1 MMGVLVT
8 GGAGYIGSHAV
19 LRLLERGERVVVLD
33 DLSTGVRSLV
43 AGGATFIEG
52 DVGDAA
58 LVCSLLKEEKIDAVL
73 HFAGSVVVPESVS
86 QPLKYYD
93 NNTAKSRSLIEG
105 CVAACMRAFIFSST
119 AAVYG
124 APGEER
130 VSERANLSPVNPYGR
145 SKLMVEWILEDV
157 GRAHSLPFICLRY
170 FNVAGADPKLRT
182 GQATPEATHLIKVAC
197 EVATGRRG
205 ALEIFGIDYPT
216 RDGTCIRDYIHV
228 CDLIEAHILALDA
241 LRAGKPSAV
250 FNCGYGHGTSV
261 LEVVEALGRVLGR
274 PIATTHAARR
284 PGDPPALIADASLIS
299 EQLGWRPAHD
309 DLEFIVRTA
318 LEWERKRR

>member
-33 DLSTGVRSLV
+33 DLSTGLRSLV
-43 AGGATFIEG
+43 AGGAKFVEG
-52 DVGDAA
+52 DVGDRG
-58 LVCSLLKEEKIDAVL
+58 LVGSLLKEEKIDAVL
-73 HFAGSVVVPESVS
+73 HFAGSVVVPESVRD
-86 QPLKYYD
+86 PLKYYD
-93 NNTAKSRSLIEG
+93 NNTAKSRSLIEA
-105 CVAACMRAFIFSST
+105 CVAAGVRAFIFSST

-130 VSERANLSPVNPYGR
+130 VNERTPLAPVNPYGR
-145 SKLMVEWILEDV
+145 SKLMVEWILEDAA
-157 GRAHSLPFICLRY
+157 RAHGLEHICLRY
-170 FNVAGADPKLRT
+170 FNVAGADPEMRT
-182 GQATPEATHLIKVAC
+182 GQATPRATHLIKLAC
-197 EVATGRRG
+197 EVATGRRSH
-205 ALEIFGIDYPT
+205 LEIYGTDYPT

-228 CDLIEAHILALDA
+228 CDLIEAHILALDG

-250 FNCGYGHGTSV
+250 FNCGYGRGTSV
-261 LEVVEALGRVLGR
+261 LEVVEALGKVLGK

-284 PGDPPALIADASLIS
+284 PGDPPALVADASAIS

-309 DLEFIVRTA
+309 SLEFIVRTA
-318 LEWERKRR
+318 LEWERTRR

>member
-1 MMGVLVT
+1 MSVLVT

-19 LRLLERGERVVVLD
+19 LRLLELGERVVVLD
-33 DLSTGVRSLV
+33 DLSTGIRSLV
-43 AGGATFIEG
+43 AGGATFVEG

-58 LVCSLLKEEKIDAVL
+58 LVGSLLKAEKIDAVL

-86 QPLKYYD
+86 RPLKYYD
-93 NNTAKSRSLIEG
+93 NNTAKSRKLIEA
-105 CVAACMRAFIFSST
+105 CVGAELGAFIFSST

-124 APGEER
+124 APVEER
-130 VSERANLSPVNPYGR
+130 VSERTPLAPVNPYGR

-157 GRAHSLPFICLRY
+157 GRAHRLPFICLRY

-182 GQATPEATHLIKVAC
+182 GQATRDATHLIKVAC

-205 ALEIFGIDYPT
+205 ALEIFGTDYKT

-228 CDLIEAHILALDA
+228 CDLIEAHVLALDA

-250 FNCGYGHGTSV
+250 FNCGYGRGYSV
-261 LEVVEALGRVLGR
+261 LEVVEALCRVLGK
-274 PIATTHAARR
+274 PIATTREARR
-284 PGDPPALIADASLIS
+284 PGDPPALVADASAIS

-318 LEWERKRR
+318 LEWERTRR